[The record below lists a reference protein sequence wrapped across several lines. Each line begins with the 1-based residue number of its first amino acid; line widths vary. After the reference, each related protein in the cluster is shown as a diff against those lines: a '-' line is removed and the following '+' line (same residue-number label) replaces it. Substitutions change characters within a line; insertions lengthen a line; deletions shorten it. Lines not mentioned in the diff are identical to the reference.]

1 MGTPP
6 LGESDWVLGAPL
18 EQIPVFHLR
27 AEAFP
32 APFDNQALRNFGKLG
47 VSTVNESMWR
57 LLWTIYMKH
66 VGLIM
71 EYIRYCLRIDGIRSN
86 TVISFVAN
94 SSKVLRFHP
103 KPLIACSDAGVD

>member
-1 MGTPP
+1 MGYAGLIFPMGTPP
-6 LGESDWVLGAPL
+6 LGEWAWVLGAPL

-47 VSTVNESMWR
+47 YSQSK
-57 LLWTIYMKH
+57 Y

-71 EYIRYCLRIDGIRSN
+71 DYLHETC
-86 TVISFVAN
+86 
-94 SSKVLRFHP
+94 
-103 KPLIACSDAGVD
+103 